1 MSQSIRAGVLPTAYW
16 WALSRVLLSLEDTCP
31 EPQQSVIMIKAQIRQ
46 LGAWKCPCS
55 KLCCSERAPL
65 PLASPAGSYTGGE
78 WELWGQW
85 VQVGDRQKQAPGPG
99 SRQGC
104 LQDLLI
110 CEKRYTSCPELV
122 SDHYLSPVMM
132 SNSLL
137 PRCVLWICFICFF
150 FLLLTLSEKSW
161 STFFT

>member
-46 LGAWKCPCS
+46 LGAWKCPRS

-110 CEKRYTSCPELV
+110 CEKRYTSCPELM